1 MQFVIDHITSVLI
14 SAVVLI
20 AGLSMLGVANRTGV
34 RIALSQ
40 GATGNHLWL
49 TEVLD
54 QDLVNLGARPF
65 DPYLAVESYVGDP
78 DDGHLQFA
86 APIEPDG
93 GVHHVR
99 WEWKR
104 SGTVAYD
111 SSGIRTTAPR
121 YDVTRW
127 VGETTTAVFSA
138 ESQGWAARFSLQL
151 LDANGFPVVADSLT
165 RRVRVQV
172 MTLARRWGDDPPY
185 RIQNNYSATYYP
197 VNLHK

>member
-1 MQFVIDHITSVLI
+1 MQFIIDHITSVLI
-14 SAVVLI
+14 SAVVLL
-20 AGLSMLGVANRTGV
+20 AGLTMLGVANRAGV

-65 DPYLAVESYVGDP
+65 DPYKAVESYVDDP

-93 GVHHVR
+93 GVNHVR
-99 WEWKR
+99 WTWKR
-104 SGTVAYD
+104 VGAVEIDSAGTRITV
-111 SSGIRTTAPR
+111 PR
-121 YDVTRW
+121 YDVARY
-127 VGETTTAVFSA
+127 VGDGTSFSTS
-138 ESQGWAARFSLQL
+138 SQGWAARFSLRL
-151 LDANGFPVVADSLT
+151 LDANGIPVTADSLT
-165 RRVRVQV
+165 RRVQVQV
-172 MTLARRWGDDPPY
+172 MTLARQWGDDPPY
-185 RIQNNYSATYYP
+185 RVQNDYRATYYP